1 MYLYNTRSASNLGA
15 YRRPRPLRSRRLRGL
30 AGAVPGAAP
39 NLTPSQ
45 MSTAGSGGATDP
57 DQSLIPYIP
66 GSTPGDIL
74 YNAVYG
80 NLSPNQ
86 QANLVSQEQAQL
98 VTAGATPSDATTTA
112 NTDVSETLD
121 SFTGPGGFG
130 VTWTGAAPDQ
140 PGFPTA
146 AADAVANAAS
156 NALLPTLSAVPSW
169 VWWAAGGIG
178 GLILFGIVKR
188 AL

>member
-1 MYLYNTRSASNLGA
+1 MYLYGTRSASNLGS

-30 AGAVPGAAP
+30 SGAVPGAAA

-45 MSTAGSGGATDP
+45 MSTARGGATDP

-80 NLSPNQ
+80 NISPNQ
-86 QANLVSQEQAQL
+86 QANLVNQEQAEL
-98 VTAGATPSDATTTA
+98 VAGGLDPTTAATTA
-112 NTDVSETLD
+112 SSDVTETLD
-121 SFTGPGGFG
+121 TYTGPGGFG

-146 AADAVANAAS
+146 AANAVAAAAG

-169 VWWAAGGIG
+169 VWWAAGGAG
-178 GLILFGIVKR
+178 ALILFGVVKR